1 MRKEWTLW
9 TGAMILGLSLSLGG
23 CGEKKGDDDSPQSR
37 LGATPSSSGE
47 KTAPDDK
54 LAPSS
59 GSDQNPS
66 GQEQNTV
73 GERKSQPG

>member
-1 MRKEWTLW
+1 MRKEWILW
-9 TGAMILGLSLSLGG
+9 TGTMILGLSLSLSG
-23 CGEKKGDDDSPQSR
+23 CGEKKSDDDSPQSR
-37 LGATPSSSGE
+37 LGATPSSPRE

-66 GQEQNTV
+66 AQERDPV

>member
-47 KTAPDDK
+47 KNST
-54 LAPSS
+54 
-59 GSDQNPS
+59 G
-66 GQEQNTV
+66 
-73 GERKSQPG
+73 